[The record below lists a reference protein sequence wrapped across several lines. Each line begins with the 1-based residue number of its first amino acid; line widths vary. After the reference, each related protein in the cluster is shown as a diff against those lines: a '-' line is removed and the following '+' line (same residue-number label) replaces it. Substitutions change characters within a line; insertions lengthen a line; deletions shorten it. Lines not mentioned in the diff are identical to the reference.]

1 MIPRLPSRCLSSVQ
15 AIGAPDNEQMI
26 GRQLSGRLFAGWNYR
41 NVGGSGLLTGNLRMA
56 AVPQSFPETC
66 QSAIGP
72 LADKPLNVAGIH
84 TDQRSDITIRVSDE
98 NNFEIFSGR

>member
-72 LADKPLNVAGIH
+72 DAEGPLG
-84 TDQRSDITIRVSDE
+84 RSCWPA
-98 NNFEIFSGR
+98 EILEK